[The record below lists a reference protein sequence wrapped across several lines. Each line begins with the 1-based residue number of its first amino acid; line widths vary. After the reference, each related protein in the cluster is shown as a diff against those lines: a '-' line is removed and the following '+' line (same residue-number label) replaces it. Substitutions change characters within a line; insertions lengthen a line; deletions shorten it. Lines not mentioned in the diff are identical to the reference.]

1 MRNVMLALLLI
12 TAGLTGCETTS
23 GATADAPWDP
33 AATAKAVD
41 AARQAREKGD
51 LQTAEMLCYRGFQ
64 RVDAATLAS
73 YDAYAD
79 LAQADGRPD
88 ARAVR
93 EQAVKLRATK
103 ASQGQGKEPGSSY
116 LGFAPA
122 DGLDA
127 YADLLQSH
135 ARVDDA
141 RRAHA
146 LAIAYRQVQQAHF
159 DRTML
164 YRQGRDPRGVC

>member
-1 MRNVMLALLLI
+1 MRNVMLALLLFH
-12 TAGLTGCETTS
+12 AGLTGCATTS

-41 AARQAREKGD
+41 AARQARETGD

-64 RVDAATLAS
+64 QVDASALAS

-79 LAQADGRPD
+79 LASADRRTD
-88 ARAVR
+88 AQTVR
-93 EQAVKLRATK
+93 EQAVTLRASK
-103 ASQGQGKEPGSSY
+103 VAQSQGKEPSSNY

-122 DGLDA
+122 DGLEA
-127 YADLLQSH
+127 YAGLLQAH

-141 RRAHA
+141 RRTQA
-146 LAIAYRQVQQAHF
+146 LALAYRQVQRAHF

-164 YRQGRDPRGVC
+164 YRQGKDPRGVC